1 MTPDI
6 IAMMG
11 VGVAAVAIILT
22 ALHRMEA
29 RINRRI
35 DEVID
40 NTKSEFAASETRWRE
55 DITAVEARTTAE
67 IKASEARLR
76 EEITAVE
83 IRSTA
88 EIKASEARTTAEI
101 KASEARTTAEIKASE
116 ARTGVRFEEVR
127 EQFTEVNAHLRTT
140 NDRMSSIERQQARL
154 GGLLEGLR
162 EALFQRV
169 QQ

>member
-6 IAMMG
+6 IAIMG
-11 VGVAAVAIILT
+11 VGVAVVAIILT
-22 ALHRMEA
+22 ALHRMET

-35 DEVID
+35 DEVIA

-55 DITAVEARTTAE
+55 EVKAVEARTTAE
-67 IKASEARLR
+67 IKAA
-76 EEITAVE
+76 
-83 IRSTA
+83 
-88 EIKASEARTTAEI
+88 EARTTAEI
-101 KASEARTTAEIKASE
+101 KAAEARTTAEIKAAE
-116 ARTGVRFEEVR
+116 ARNDAKLDEVKD
-127 EQFTEVNAHLRTT
+127 QFVEVNAQIRTT